1 MWNSKKLST
10 LFMQYLKKF
19 ILIHRLIHILWT
31 NLSDFIS
38 ISRGIV
44 DITVDYISPLQI

>member
-1 MWNSKKLST
+1 MEFEKVINIIYALFKKIYT
-10 LFMQYLKKF
+10 YTQTYPYFVD
-19 ILIHRLIHILWT
+19 